1 MDELREADD
10 ADLVARCRSGEEQAW
25 RVLVDR
31 YQRLIYTVARR
42 GGLDDHGCADV
53 FQGVF
58 TELFESLDKIARPE
72 QLRAW
77 LVTLARRQ
85 TLRHF
90 RHHGRT
96 VAAEDVGE
104 VLDELADPSP
114 WPPELLEDLQQ
125 MHLLETAMAR
135 LDPRCRRL
143 LQQLFEDDHE
153 RLPYDIIAQE
163 LGMAL
168 GSIGPTRARCLGK
181 LRQLFE
187 SS

>member
-1 MDELREADD
+1 MDDLVAADD
-10 ADLVARCRSGEEQAW
+10 ADLISRCRGGEERAW

-58 TELFESLDKIARPE
+58 GQLFESLDRIERPG

-90 RHHGRT
+90 RHSGRT
-96 VAAEDVGE
+96 VAADDAGDPI
-104 VLDELADPSP
+104 DELADPSP
-114 WPPELLEDLQQ
+114 WPPDLLDDLEQ

-135 LDPRCRRL
+135 LDDRCRRL
-143 LQQLFEDDHE
+143 LQQLFAEDHE
-153 RLPYDIIAQE
+153 RLPYEEIATQ
-163 LGMAL
+163 LGLAL
-168 GSIGPTRARCLGK
+168 GSIGPTRARCLAK